1 MALSEA
7 DIIEIQRHVFVHV
20 MAGFNV
26 PRYPAFIPDWWPLKD
41 CWPGMPGRAYVYEM
55 IRRTHGRAGI
65 EYAKTLPLMRQH

>member
-1 MALSEA
+1 
-7 DIIEIQRHVFVHV
+7 
-20 MAGFNV
+20 MAGFDV
-26 PRYPAFIPDWWPLKD
+26 PRYPAFIHDWWPLKD